1 MSSPIILAID
11 EGTTNAKVVA
21 VDCDGIICARCSVG
35 VPMNHPAPGL
45 AEQDPMVL
53 WNAVSDALSGCLQQV
68 GAVSVA
74 GIAISNQR
82 ESVLVWQ
89 RQDGKPLTPVVSWQ
103 DRRSEQQC
111 QDLLTA
117 GHGELIARL
126 TGLPVDPLF
135 PAAKIRALLD
145 VIPEG
150 LSRAERG
157 ELCIGTIDSW
167 LCWQLTGG
175 HTFTTDFS
183 NAARTQLFNIYTGQW
198 DDELLK
204 LFGIPRAA
212 LPEVRPSASHH
223 GEVQINTITGLPTG
237 TPILALIGDSH
248 AALYAQRS
256 VCGHVVKATYGTGS
270 SLMLSLPEP
279 VKRSNSLSTTLAWHD
294 GELNYALEGNIT
306 HTGSGAAW
314 LGKMLGINDPAAL
327 TELAQM
333 ADDNQGV
340 YYVPALSGLGAP
352 WWDLHARGMICGL
365 TDAATP
371 AVLARVALESV
382 VYQIADVFFAMEQA
396 TGQRIDS
403 LCVDGTATK
412 NRWLMQLQANVL
424 QRPLIIQPAAEISAL
439 GATLLAGKT
448 LGWWQDG
455 TPPSAL
461 TNCGERLEPQ
471 LEQQKLMQHN
481 YKQWLE
487 AVARCR
493 FVPNHNPLA

>member
-21 VDCDGIICARCSVG
+21 VERDGQIAARCGVSVA
-35 VPMNHPAPGL
+35 MHHPAPGL
-45 AEQDPMVL
+45 AEQDPLAL
-53 WNAVSDALSGCLQQV
+53 WQAVCEAITGCLRQLE
-68 GAVSVA
+68 AVEIA

-82 ESVLVWQ
+82 ESVLIWQ
-89 RQDGKPLTPVVSWQ
+89 RSDGKPLTPVVSWQ
-103 DRRSEQQC
+103 DRRSEARCQQ
-111 QDLLTA
+111 LLA
-117 GHGELIARL
+117 QGYGELITRL

-145 VIPEG
+145 TIPNG
-150 LSRAERG
+150 IQRAEQG

-167 LCWQLTGG
+167 LNWQLTDGQA
-175 HTFTTDFS
+175 FTTDFS
-183 NAARTQLFNIYTGQW
+183 NASRTQLFNIYRGEW
-198 DDELLK
+198 DEELLA

-212 LPEVRPSASHH
+212 LAQVRSSACKH
-223 GEVQINTITGLPTG
+223 GETRISSIAGLPPG

-248 AALYAQRS
+248 AALYAQRFA
-256 VCGHVVKATYGTGS
+256 CGNVVKATYGTGS
-270 SLMLSLPEP
+270 SLMLSVPEP
-279 VKRSNSLSTTLAWHD
+279 VAAGQLSTTLAWHD

-314 LGKMLGINDPAAL
+314 LGKMLGASSPTEL
-327 TELAQM
+327 TELAQSVEG
-333 ADDNQGV
+333 NQGV

-352 WWDLHARGMICGL
+352 WWDLQARGMLCGL

-371 AVLARVALESV
+371 AVLARAALESV
-382 VYQIADVFFAMEQA
+382 AYQIADVFFAMEQA
-396 TGQRIDS
+396 SGTRLDS

-412 NRWLMQLQANVL
+412 NRWLMQFQADLL
-424 QRPLIIQPAAEISAL
+424 QRPLIIQPAAEVSAL
-439 GATLLAGKT
+439 GAALLAGKV

-455 TPPSAL
+455 QVPVSLAT
-461 TNCGERLEPQ
+461 CGERLLPRSDQ
-471 LEQQKLMQHN
+471 QQKMHDN

-493 FVPNHNPLA
+493 FQPK